1 MDPAAWLA
9 GFRATHQRARSGQLK
24 PDEHAKYLAMREE
37 LARSLVA
44 AQGLTVPE
52 GQQARRH
59 FRVAQVFAIEVAN
72 LYTTVTKELSRAGF
86 SALITGALQV
96 DERVDFKLTLG
107 RGAEPVQGQARV
119 VASVR
124 QAGNARVSFNIEA
137 MSPEDTER
145 LELALFDAVLARF
158 P

>member
-9 GFRATHQRARSGQLK
+9 GFRVTHGRAKAGQLS
-24 PDEHAKYLAMREE
+24 PDEQQKYLAMREE

-44 AQGLTVPE
+44 AQGLTVPD

-59 FRVAQVFAIEVAN
+59 FRVAQVFGLEVAN

-86 SALITGALQV
+86 SALITGSLQAN
-96 DERVDFKLTLG
+96 DRVDFKLLLG
-107 RGAEPVQGQARV
+107 RGSEPVQGQARV
-119 VASVR
+119 VSIVR
-124 QAGNARVSFNIEA
+124 QSGNSRVSFNIEA
-137 MSPEDTER
+137 MSPEDGER
-145 LELALFDAVLARF
+145 LESALFDAVLARF